1 MNGLRVLIT
10 GGRAPCALDLA
21 RAFAARGAE
30 VYAAESLEHPLCAA
44 SRAVKRSF
52 RVPPPAQDPA
62 GYAAAL
68 RDIVRRE
75 GIGLL
80 LPTCEE
86 IFYVSA
92 YRGSFG
98 PDCRVLAP
106 PLGTLRELHS
116 KWAFIALCARLG
128 LAVPE
133 TVRLTFAD
141 GAGGSAGDSGEV
153 GGDAEEGREA
163 GSEAQWTGVAPSGA
177 GESVGEGGAA
187 PSEALSG
194 GGGRGSGREEARI
207 EGRIPRTAPGDPAY
221 VLKPE
226 FSRFSA
232 GVSRHG
238 SLGEAR
244 EHARRAGG
252 SWVAQR
258 YAAGE
263 LLCTYGAAHEGRLLA
278 HAAYRA
284 PQTASGASVCFEPD
298 ADPQVREWVVR
309 FVERTNFSG
318 QLAFDFI
325 RTEEGELLPI
335 ECNPRATSGV
345 HLLLAPQAAGG
356 GTSRGDAEHAELSA
370 SGDRRRVPDLTDA
383 LARPDTVDAVIL
395 ARPARTPMLLLPML
409 GSGLGQ
415 LTRPRRF
422 AGWLRDL
429 RGSRDVLLRRGD
441 ARVLPQA
448 LRMMLELRRR
458 ARSIGGSLSEASVA
472 DIGWDGQPIGEEG
485 IDGRA
490 ARPND

>member
-75 GIGLL
+75 SIGLL

-86 IFYVSA
+86 IFYISA

-141 GAGGSAGDSGEV
+141 GAGG
-153 GGDAEEGREA
+153 
-163 GSEAQWTGVAPSGA
+163 
-177 GESVGEGGAA
+177 
-187 PSEALSG
+187 
-194 GGGRGSGREEARI
+194 GRGSGREEERI

-356 GTSRGDAEHAELSA
+356 GTSRGDAELSA
-370 SGDRRRVPDLTDA
+370 SGDRRRAPDLTDA

-395 ARPARTPMLLLPML
+395 ACPARTPMLLLPML

-415 LTRPRRF
+415 LTRPKRF

-448 LRMMLELRRR
+448 LRMMRELRRR

-490 ARPND
+490 APSND

>member
-141 GAGGSAGDSGEV
+141 GAAGEEGGEGAEDSGAA
-153 GGDAEEGREA
+153 GGEA
-163 GSEAQWTGVAPSGA
+163 P
-177 GESVGEGGAA
+177 
-187 PSEALSG
+187 SG
-194 GGGRGSGREEARI
+194 GGGRESGREEERI

-244 EHARRAGG
+244 EYARRAGG

-298 ADPQVREWVVR
+298 ADPQVREWVAR

-356 GTSRGDAEHAELSA
+356 GTSRGGGELSA
-370 SGDRRRVPDLTDA
+370 SGDRRRAPDLTDA

-415 LTRPRRF
+415 LTRPKRF

-441 ARVLPQA
+441 VRVLPQA

-458 ARSIGGSLSEASVA
+458 ARSIGGSLSEASVV

-490 ARPND
+490 APSSD